1 MNRAPEDAYWAA
13 GYMGQ
18 RTMVIPSRDMVIVRL
33 GPSLSGFGQYFN
45 TFVGEVLDAAS
56 EQGAVSRGPALPLSA
71 VLGAAVSINSPIWM
85 SIHMY

>member
-33 GPSLSGFGQYFN
+33 GPSPSGFGQYFN
-45 TFVGEVLDAAS
+45 TFVGRVLDAVS
-56 EQGAVSRGPALPLSA
+56 EQGARSRGT
-71 VLGAAVSINSPIWM
+71 GN
-85 SIHMY
+85 

>member
-33 GPSLSGFGQYFN
+33 GPSPSGFGQYFN
-45 TFVGEVLDAAS
+45 TFVGEVLDAVS
-56 EQGAVSRGPALPLSA
+56 GEWGAVSRERALPLSA
-71 VLGAAVSINSPIWM
+71 APRCCGL
-85 SIHMY
+85 HQ

>member
-33 GPSLSGFGQYFN
+33 GPSPSGFGQYFN
-45 TFVGEVLDAAS
+45 TLVGEVLDAVS
-56 EQGAVSRGPALPLSA
+56 GERGVGSREQGAGSRLSRTSSRW
-71 VLGAAVSINSPIWM
+71 GQSIIE
-85 SIHMY
+85 

>member
-33 GPSLSGFGQYFN
+33 GPSPSGFGQYFN
-45 TFVGEVLDAAS
+45 TFVGEVLDAVS
-56 EQGAVSRGPALPLSA
+56 EQGAVSGEQEAGPSSAL
-71 VLGAAVSINSPIWM
+71 SPRCCGL
-85 SIHMY
+85 YQ